1 MQRVRFSSRPD
12 ARGAVQVEDLPSGR
26 IQFRPG
32 ESQQAAQ
39 LELPFKAGVEG
50 YVEDSIRA
58 ATQMGEAAGA
68 LDIAALEAE
77 FEDMGRLSDESYA
90 LLAAAGIPRNVV
102 ERYIEGQQAVS
113 EKLVKEAHDI
123 AGGEQRLRAAMV
135 WAQNNLSAEEL
146 GAYQEAIEASPS
158 RARFAIQGLCAA
170 HQRAT
175 GMPPKLT
182 RGEAGGGDHGAF
194 TSAQS
199 VADAIKDPRYK
210 KDPAYRAQVAARLA
224 KSRVF

>member
-1 MQRVRFSSRPD
+1 MQRVRFSTRPD

-26 IQFRPG
+26 IQFRSTEPQHATHP
-32 ESQQAAQ
+32 EQ
-39 LELPFKAGVEG
+39 PFEAGVEN
-50 YVEDSIRA
+50 YVEDRLRA
-58 ATQMGEAAGA
+58 ATEMGEAAGA
-68 LDIAALEAE
+68 LDVAALEAE
-77 FEDMGRLSDESYA
+77 YEELGGLSEESYA
-90 LLAAAGIPRNVV
+90 LLAAAGIPRNIV
-102 ERYIEGQQAVS
+102 ERYIEGQMAVS

-123 AGGEQRLRAAMV
+123 AGGEQRFRAAMV
-135 WAQNNLSAEEL
+135 SAQNNLSEEDL
-146 GAYQEAIEASPS
+146 AAYREAIESSPS

-175 GMPPKLT
+175 GAPPKLT
-182 RGEAGGGDHGAF
+182 RGEAGGVDHGAF